1 MTPRWERPPAMAE
14 RDLLS
19 LRSLSAHEIRS
30 LIDRAKTRT
39 PSRALAGKSVGL
51 FFEKASTRTRVS
63 FEVAIAQLG
72 GHPVFLPAQ
81 EIQLGRGET
90 VADTARVLSRY
101 LDALVIRTFGQDRL
115 EEWARHAAIPV
126 INGLTDAHHPCQI
139 LADLLTI
146 DEQKN
151 RLAGLVLAYVGDGNN
166 VAHSLLE
173 GCALMGMTCRVAA
186 PKGYQPDAEIV
197 KWAQVEAKKTG
208 GAVWVGEDPR
218 EAGAGADVVYTDVW
232 TSMGQETETAARLS
246 AFRRYQINAD
256 LLRLAKPDA
265 IVMHC
270 LPAHRGEEITD
281 DVMEGPQSV
290 IFDQAENRLHIQK
303 AILEMLVGSKTKRG
317 KG

>member
-1 MTPRWERPPAMAE
+1 MAE
-14 RDLLS
+14 RDLLA
-19 LRSLSAHEIRS
+19 LRSLSAQEIRR
-30 LIDRAKTRT
+30 LIDRAKART
-39 PSRALAGKSVGL
+39 PSRVLAGKSVGL

-72 GHPVFLPAQ
+72 GYPVFLPAQ
-81 EIQLGRGET
+81 EIQIGRGET

-115 EEWARHAAIPV
+115 EEWARHATIPV

-146 DEQKN
+146 DEHKG
-151 RLAGLVLAYVGDGNN
+151 RLNGVVAAYVGDGNN

-173 GCALMGMTCRVAA
+173 GCAMMGMTCRVAA
-186 PKGYQPDAEIV
+186 PSGYHPDAEIV
-197 KWAQVEAKKTG
+197 KWAELEAQKSG
-208 GAVWVGEDPR
+208 GAVWIGEDPR
-218 EAGAGADVVYTDVW
+218 EAARGADVLYTDVW
-232 TSMGQETETAARLS
+232 TSMGQEAETAARV
-246 AFRRYQINAD
+246 AVFRPYQINGD

-281 DVMEGPQSV
+281 DVLEGRQSV
-290 IFDQAENRLHIQK
+290 VFDQAENRLHVQK
-303 AILEMLVGSKTKRG
+303 AVLEMLVSEGRDEG
-317 KG
+317 ANR

>member
-1 MTPRWERPPAMAE
+1 MAE
-14 RDLLS
+14 RDLLA
-19 LRSLSAHEIRS
+19 LRNLSSQEIRR
-30 LIDRAKTRT
+30 LIDRAKGRT
-39 PSRALAGKSVGL
+39 PSRVLAGKSVGL

-101 LDALVIRTFGQDRL
+101 VDALVIRTFGQDRL
-115 EEWARHAAIPV
+115 EEWARHATIPV

-146 DEQKN
+146 DQHKG
-151 RLAGLVLAYVGDGNN
+151 RLNGIVAAYVGDGNN

-173 GCALMGMTCRVAA
+173 GCAMMGMTCRVAA
-186 PKGYQPDAEIV
+186 PSGYHPDAEIV
-197 KWAQVEAKKTG
+197 KWAELEAHKSG
-208 GAVWVGEDPR
+208 GAVWIGEDPR
-218 EAGAGADVVYTDVW
+218 EAARGADVLYTDVW
-232 TSMGQETETAARLS
+232 TSMGQEAETAARV
-246 AFRRYQINAD
+246 AVFRPYQINSD

-281 DVMEGPQSV
+281 EVMEGPRSV

-303 AILEMLVGSKTKRG
+303 AILEMLVG
-317 KG
+317 